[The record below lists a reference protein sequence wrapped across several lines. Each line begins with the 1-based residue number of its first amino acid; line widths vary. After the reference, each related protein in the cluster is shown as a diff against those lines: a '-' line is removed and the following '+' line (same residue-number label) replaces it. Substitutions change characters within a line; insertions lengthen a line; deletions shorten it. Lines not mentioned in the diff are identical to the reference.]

1 MGGEGKFYGNGVGF
15 DEEIFEEGVE
25 FGVKGASFGVIA
37 FEGGVDEGDDFGGD
51 EIGGDADDAD
61 GACGDEGEGEGV
73 VAGEDIEGSGESG
86 AECADAFDRAAGFF
100 DGEDI
105 GEGFG
110 EASGE
115 IDADFDAAA
124 AGDGVEDDGN
134 FGGFGDFRVVMEEAF
149 LGGFIV
155 IGSDDEG
162 GGAAEFFGLDGE
174 IDGFGGGIGAGAADD
189 LAASFGE
196 FDGEIDDVE
205 MFVVGEG
212 GGFARGADGDDAG
225 DTGGDL
231 GFDEMSEGVLID
243 EIVFERGD
251 ESGKSSRKHR
261 KGEDKVAEEIWI
273 EKPEGVVGKG

>member
-1 MGGEGKFYGNGVGF
+1 M
-15 DEEIFEEGVE
+15 
-25 FGVKGASFGVIA
+25 
-37 FEGGVDEGDDFGGD
+37 
-51 EIGGDADDAD
+51 
-61 GACGDEGEGEGV
+61 
-73 VAGEDIEGSGESG
+73 
-86 AECADAFDRAAGFF
+86 
-100 DGEDI
+100 
-105 GEGFG
+105 
-110 EASGE
+110 
-115 IDADFDAAA
+115 
-124 AGDGVEDDGN
+124 
-134 FGGFGDFRVVMEEAF
+134 
-149 LGGFIV
+149 
-155 IGSDDEG
+155 
-162 GGAAEFFGLDGE
+162 DGE

-225 DTGGDL
+225 DAGGDL